1 MTHPLARAT
10 AFLAAILMIGALAHT
25 VEKAIANTAY
35 LAALAEVSR
44 S

>member
-1 MTHPLARAT
+1 MTLTRAT
-10 AFLAAILMIGALAHT
+10 AFLAAILLIAALAHT
-25 VEKAIANTAY
+25 VTKAISNTAY